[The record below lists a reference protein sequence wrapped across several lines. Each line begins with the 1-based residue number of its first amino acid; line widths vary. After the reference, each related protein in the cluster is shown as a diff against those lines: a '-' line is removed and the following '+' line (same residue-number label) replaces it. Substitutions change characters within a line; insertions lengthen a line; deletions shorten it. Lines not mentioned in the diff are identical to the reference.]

1 MIAIASPLATVSVFL
16 LVLVVSEISCQESNL
31 YHRRLSNLATFPV
44 HFMLLKKDG
53 SYHFGYDTGFSYR
66 EEHRW
71 PTGIVEGQFGYE
83 DPPGTLRVTHYTA
96 GSHGYRATETLR
108 YLVHTDERYHLTG
121 PLPFSRHN
129 KPIYYLHL

>member
-1 MIAIASPLATVSVFL
+1 
-16 LVLVVSEISCQESNL
+16 
-31 YHRRLSNLATFPV
+31 
-44 HFMLLKKDG
+44 MLLKKDG

-83 DPPGTLRVTHYTA
+83 NPPGILRVTHYTA
-96 GSHGYRATETLR
+96 GSHGYREILLFSKNIYYLRNLSFRATETLR
-108 YLVHTDERYHLTG
+108 YLVRTDERYHLTG

-129 KPIYYLHL
+129 KPINYLHL